1 MEIITTA
8 DGSSSLYNKE
18 LNETY
23 HSSHGAI
30 QESLLVFVANGLN
43 YFKNETISI
52 LEVGFGTGLN
62 TFLTLLNCNKKTIY
76 YTALETFPLLPDVIK
91 QLNYANLVNEA
102 QAIPLF
108 QKIHECEWEKTCSIT
123 DKFTLLKSNI
133 KVQNICY
140 VQQFDLIY
148 YDAFGPIAQPDMWTI
163 AIFEKLFLALKPNGI
178 LVTYCAKGEV
188 KRMLKTV
195 GFKVESLP
203 GPPGKREITRALK
216 IV

>member
-1 MEIITTA
+1 MKIIITD

-30 QESLLVFVANGLN
+30 QESLLVFIANGLN
-43 YFKNETISI
+43 YFKKETISI

-62 TFLTLLNCNKKTIY
+62 TFLTLLNGNKKTVY
-76 YTALETFPLLPDVIK
+76 YTALETFPLLPDIVK
-91 QLNYANLVNEA
+91 QLNYTDFFNEA
-102 QAIPLF
+102 KAIPLF
-108 QKIHECEWEKTCSIT
+108 QKIHESEWEKACSIT
-123 DKFTLLKSNI
+123 NKFTLLKSNI

-140 VQQFDLIY
+140 EQQFDLIY

-163 AIFEKLFLALKPNGI
+163 AIFEKLFLTLKPNGI

-188 KRMLKTV
+188 KRMLKAV
-195 GFKVESLP
+195 GFKVESLS
-203 GPPGKREITRALK
+203 GPPGKREITRAIK